1 MIFLV
6 VLFSFIFFI
15 LEKRNNFKKIIPIF
29 GVFLAIIL
37 WGTFGYLK
45 TGKFPIG
52 SSMSTINPYIM
63 AYQCND
69 KFANYYPDKSV
80 DLILDI
86 YPPKHIK
93 TEWEFYDFYKKVC
106 PQYMQNNKKQL
117 VKNLFTK
124 LKFIHFG
131 IQKDGQHP
139 DEKGNFDTSLRYSNI
154 PNKIIL
160 NLSILFALYTI
171 FYRIFLVKDK
181 LSQVKNDIYFLSILV
196 LFLLPY
202 F

>member
-1 MIFLV
+1 
-6 VLFSFIFFI
+6 
-15 LEKRNNFKKIIPIF
+15 
-29 GVFLAIIL
+29 
-37 WGTFGYLK
+37 
-45 TGKFPIG
+45 
-52 SSMSTINPYIM
+52 M

-80 DLILDI
+80 DLIIDL

-93 TEWEFYDFYKKVC
+93 TEWEFCDFYKKVC
-106 PQYMQNNKKQL
+106 SQYMQNNKKQL

-154 PNKIIL
+154 PDCLKGLGITMIL
-160 NLSILFALYTI
+160 TVLLSMAY
-171 FYRIFLVKDK
+171 
-181 LSQVKNDIYFLSILV
+181 LSFSGIQL
-196 LFLLPY
+196 
-202 F
+202 